1 MTTCAMAWLVVL
13 LLMPLVIVWN
23 ITESKCTKIRRAR
36 NQGKTWRVIAERYGV
51 SQSTARRWAM
61 G

>member
-23 ITESKCTKIRRAR
+23 ITESKCTKIKRAR

-51 SQSTARRWAM
+51 SQSTVRRWAM

>member
-1 MTTCAMAWLVVL
+1 MAWLVVL

-23 ITESKCTKIRRAR
+23 ITESKGTKIRRAR

-51 SQSTARRWAM
+51 SQSTVRRWAM
-61 G
+61 S